1 MNAKIALGESHALLG
16 LTLRTKN
23 NVEEDFIQQ
32 SVNLIVQNVKRVRHA
47 REMEWSVQKHVKM
60 ERIVSIQHIQS
71 RVLLVTNVLMVLW

>member
-32 SVNLIVQNVKRVRHA
+32 SVNLIVQNVKRVRPA
-47 REMEWSVQKHVKM
+47 REME
-60 ERIVSIQHIQS
+60 
-71 RVLLVTNVLMVLW
+71 